1 MSIFDKFFTKFA
13 YKFDKGYPD
22 MNNDQDVLLLES
34 LISEVVGEK
43 FSLIKEATPLTKR
56 ELEKDATF
64 SGGRKVPRVEILI
77 DKITKEDKLELV
89 DGTTFVVDNKDEVIR
104 ALKNEIPR
112 AGIILIDK
120 EGNKIST
127 SKLAKTS
134 DFGGGGGSRG
144 GSDITTAA
152 ENAQCIANAIR
163 YSLGSNI
170 VSEDITEENIESSKN
185 KVDGDGFE
193 EGKKLLLTDS
203 GWVNSSVNIANELAS
218 KYSGPFYSK

>member
-1 MSIFDKFFTKFA
+1 M
-13 YKFDKGYPD
+13 
-22 MNNDQDVLLLES
+22 
-34 LISEVVGEK
+34 
-43 FSLIKEATPLTKR
+43 
-56 ELEKDATF
+56 
-64 SGGRKVPRVEILI
+64 
-77 DKITKEDKLELV
+77 
-89 DGTTFVVDNKDEVIR
+89 VDNKDEVIR

-134 DFGGGGGSRG
+134 EFGGGGGSRG

-170 VSEDITEENIESSKN
+170 TSEDITEENIESSKN

-193 EGKKLLLTDS
+193 EVSRWKGK
-203 GWVNSSVNIANELAS
+203 NIMIYAE
-218 KYSGPFYSK
+218 K